1 MFDSFQNK
9 ISTRVA
15 PGQKVADN
23 QKEEGAKRPFV
34 INWKQTSATINQ
46 TVKIEAV
53 ANIVIKN
60 PALIN
65 IDILFNNQ
73 EKIGSAEKIT
83 IKDNQ
88 ITAEWTVKA
97 RNSGLY
103 TAGAYHAKIT
113 YNGGVPGVTAAP
125 LKIVAGRNDGDSFT
139 PAKR

>member
-1 MFDSFQNK
+1 MFDSFQSRV
-9 ISTRVA
+9 STRVA
-15 PGQKVADN
+15 PGQKVAEN
-23 QKEEGAKRPFV
+23 QKEQQPKRPFV
-34 INWKQTSATINQ
+34 IGWKQTAATINQ

-60 PALIN
+60 PALIS

-83 IKDNQ
+83 VKDNQ
-88 ITAEWTVKA
+88 ITAEWTVIA

-113 YNGGVPGVTAAP
+113 YNGGVPGVTDAP
-125 LKIVAGRNDGDSFT
+125 LKIVVGINNADGFDRGR
-139 PAKR
+139 